1 MSPTLIAGNGR
12 QFRSDVFAWF
22 CAVHVQNKLVYTEI
36 FAKYTELIEGFLEQ
50 RLKQVRSFPFV
61 DAQIRSVGFYT
72 CSAPRH
78 VHRNRCVA
86 PASRVPHGRLPDQTT
101 VLF

>member
-1 MSPTLIAGNGR
+1 MSTTLIAGNGR

-22 CAVHVQNKLVYTEI
+22 CPVHVQNKLVYTEI

-50 RLKQVRSFPFV
+50 RLKQVRSFLFH
-61 DAQIRSVGFYT
+61 SVCFYT
-72 CSAPRH
+72 CSVPRH
-78 VHRNRCVA
+78 VHRGRCVA
-86 PASRVPHGRLPDQTT
+86 PASRVSHGRVPDQTT